1 MQQTTPSANSCLF
14 VMYEKIH
21 FQLKNKTKSTKWT
34 RTAVSIKNW

>member
-14 VMYEKIH
+14 VIYEKIH